1 MLRAVWN
8 SFRQHRRRRS
18 SGVERALGKG
28 EAVSSILTGGT
39 IVFNDL
45 DHSAFHQ
52 LTRYWHVTCS
62 APFGFGVSVI

>member
-1 MLRAVWN
+1 MLRA
-8 SFRQHRRRRS
+8 FRNPFREYRRRRS

-39 IVFNDL
+39 IYFNDL

-52 LTRYWHVTCS
+52 LEHFRK
-62 APFGFGVSVI
+62 